1 MLHGSSKKSPDKV
14 QRTLPRLA
22 KAIYKAAFDKAYS
35 EYMFLQDRLDDANRK
50 EMADRIAWK
59 KVRRTY
65 SFSDFDHRWH
75 LKV

>member
-1 MLHGSSKKSPDKV
+1 MQENSKKLPDTV
-14 QRTLPRLA
+14 RRMLPKLA
-22 KAIYKAAFDKAYS
+22 WSIYKAAFDKAYS

-59 KVRRTY
+59 KVKRMY

>member
-1 MLHGSSKKSPDKV
+1 MLQDNNKQIPENV
-14 QRTLPRLA
+14 RRTLPKLA
-22 KAIYKAAFDKAYS
+22 RSIYKAAFDKAYS

-59 KVRRTY
+59 KVKRIY

-75 LKV
+75 LKT

>member
-1 MLHGSSKKSPDKV
+1 MLQDRSKKSPDNV

-22 KAIYKAAFDKAYS
+22 KAIYKAAFDKAYR

-59 KVRRTY
+59 KVKRTY
-65 SFSDFDHRWH
+65 SFSNFDHHWH
-75 LKV
+75 LKA